1 MDIEVPGP
9 RLFLSLQAARLAV
22 ALAPMVYPAART
34 EAFLRSIG
42 HLARL
47 RLGLAVPEPTVWEG
61 PPAGLAWRL
70 PATPAAE
77 AAQLSRLLREL
88 ARRVNAGEEPFLA
101 LGAAEQLAAEP
112 AADALAADALAAD
125 ALAADA
131 PAAVVAA
138 PAAAP
143 VAATPAEQPAD
154 RQQELQR
161 AAALGLPPPP
171 EWPAALG
178 PAPEPPGGVL
188 EDLRGGRG
196 EEALRD
202 GRLARLDVGPR
213 GRQLPAEPAELD
225 PRQPVDLL
233 LDSPGPFPT
242 KLQGVLSILLSID
255 YPRAGQV
262 LRALPTVLLRKA
274 TLEHA
279 QRYRQVLE
287 QAGGRVRIVPS

>member
-22 ALAPMVYPAART
+22 ALAPMVYPAARA

-125 ALAADA
+125 A

-143 VAATPAEQPAD
+143 VAATLAEQPAD
-154 RQQELQR
+154 WQQELQR

-178 PAPEPPGGVL
+178 PAPDPLGGVL

-196 EEALRD
+196 EEVLRD

-233 LDSPGPFPT
+233 LDSSGPFPT

>member
-22 ALAPMVYPAART
+22 ALAPTVYPAARA

-70 PATPAAE
+70 PATPAAD

-112 AADALAADALAAD
+112 AADLPAADLPAAD
-125 ALAADA
+125 L
-131 PAAVVAA
+131 PAAVVAD
-138 PAAAP
+138 PAAA
-143 VAATPAEQPAD
+143 
-154 RQQELQR
+154 R
-161 AAALGLPPPP
+161 GLPPPP
-171 EWPAALG
+171 EGPGALG

-188 EDLRGGRG
+188 EDLRGGSG

-274 TLEHA
+274 PLEHA